1 MKISVDCASEV
12 TAGLDEDLRS
22 IVVVEDLNA
31 EGEDLRIEQADT
43 VSVKGNTLSVRGKF
57 TRDGGSAVDVK
68 CKSEEVAT
76 AIGQG
81 ITRALARAGVHR
93 RAEVQIPLELG
104 EELANVAGGT
114 RETDALTPFEHI
126 DELLFGAMFGTL
138 LSYGVD
144 EEGDPVFTFKFPSPG
159 SA

>member
-104 EELANVAGGT
+104 
-114 RETDALTPFEHI
+114 D
-126 DELLFGAMFGTL
+126 
-138 LSYGVD
+138 
-144 EEGDPVFTFKFPSPG
+144 
-159 SA
+159 